1 VNDATSVVSSWMDMR
16 SKITAIQEVENRR
29 KKRMKA
35 MKIVL
40 AALAALMV
48 LGGLGMATTSTAD
61 ITITANV
68 GEGIGITT
76 PGSFAWNLAVGSND
90 KAAGNLV
97 VDSNIPSTAGEPTL
111 EVSVADTGSAPNVG
125 YFYDGTNKLASALQ
139 INHDSGAYSPLTS
152 SFTIAAT
159 ATTPGTHTYAI
170 GFKQEV
176 AYNDVVSS
184 NYQKTLRFT
193 VDTSA

>member
-1 VNDATSVVSSWMDMR
+1 
-16 SKITAIQEVENRR
+16 
-29 KKRMKA
+29 MKA

-48 LGGLGMATTSTAD
+48 LGGVGMAATTSTAD

-68 GEGIGITT
+68 GQGIGITT

-97 VDSNIPSTAGEPTL
+97 VDSNIPTGVTL
-111 EVSVADTGSAPNVG
+111 GVSVADTGSAPNVG
-125 YFYDGTNKLASALQ
+125 YFYDGTNALHNALQ
-139 INHDSGAYSPLTS
+139 INHDSGTYLPLTS
-152 SFTIAAT
+152 SVTIAAA
-159 ATTPGTHTYAI
+159 ATTPDTHTYAI

-193 VDTSA
+193 VVTSA